1 MKIPHLNHM
10 KAWCDDGKVSVNWY
24 SQSIS
29 LQHCE
34 ISWKWKCWMGIN
46 WM

>member
-24 SQSIS
+24 SQSNVKYLGSENVGWELI
-29 LQHCE
+29 
-34 ISWKWKCWMGIN
+34 G
-46 WM
+46 